1 MSSGLYA
8 PGSASGPAAVTAS
21 GYVAPTYVAK
31 TTIDGDRVAIVSP
44 FKAFYDGTTTASIGV
59 TEMTN
64 QQFFTGID
72 AVFEYVLTEADSV
85 KLLNCFEV
93 VDTNEDV
100 DSSGANL
107 WSIETSQDTAN
118 ITVGLVNGADFKT
131 VIETIIAGGNQVTG
145 KQLSSAK
152 KYFEEEMRV
161 ELNLQLKN
169 SGLLDM
175 LEASNVSNVVVTLD
189 NAGGAQSMYDE
200 ITGGSAANRLKLLT
214 QIPYS
219 TLDSYFGE
227 VQPSVHYLPLKG
239 ADSFTFV
246 FDVTVDSPDSL
257 TAVNNNLS
265 TGGGYTSGSVIPQT
279 HFDNE
284 KRQIAFVAHLTRKA
298 APFVRDFSVDAA
310 YANPIVLSSSST
322 PYEITRPTSLAAS
335 SGSIATADVN
345 GTPMTISYAAST
357 VDNYRA
363 FVEAKTTLL
372 REPYSSAELDAM
384 DAAADAESDVI
395 AKGVKTA
402 RAYLA
407 RADNVARL
415 AAIAGADAI
424 KITSQA

>member
-1 MSSGLYA
+1 MSSGLYV
-8 PGSASGPAAVTAS
+8 PGSATGPAAVTAS

-44 FKAFYDGTTTASIGV
+44 FKADYTGSTTASIGV

-72 AVFEYVLTEADSV
+72 AVFEYVLTEAQSV

-100 DSSGANL
+100 DASGANL
-107 WSIETSQDTAN
+107 WSVQTAQDTAN
-118 ITVGLVNGADFKT
+118 ITVDLVSQADFKE
-131 VIETIIAGGNQVTG
+131 VLESIITDGSQVTG
-145 KQLSSAK
+145 KQLLNAK
-152 KYFEEEMRV
+152 RYFEEEMRV

-189 NAGGAQSMYDE
+189 NAAGAQSMYDE
-200 ITGGSAANRLKLLT
+200 ITQGTAANRLKLLT

-246 FDVTVDSPDSL
+246 FDVNVDSPDSL

-284 KRQIAFVAHLTRKA
+284 KRQIAFVAHLTQKA
-298 APFVRDFSVDAA
+298 CPFVRDFSDDAD
-310 YANPIVLSSSST
+310 YANPVILSSSST
-322 PYEITRPTSLAAS
+322 PYQITRPTSLAAS
-335 SGSIATADVN
+335 SGSIASADVN
-345 GTPMTISYAAST
+345 GNTMTISYAAST
-357 VDNYRA
+357 TANYEA
-363 FVEAKTTLL
+363 FVESRTVRL
-372 REPYSSAELDAM
+372 REPYSDAELDAM
-384 DAAADAESDVI
+384 DAAAAAESDVI
-395 AKGVKTA
+395 LSGIKTA
-402 RAYLA
+402 RATLA
-407 RADNVARL
+407 RADNVARK
-415 AAIAGADAI
+415 AAIAGPNAT